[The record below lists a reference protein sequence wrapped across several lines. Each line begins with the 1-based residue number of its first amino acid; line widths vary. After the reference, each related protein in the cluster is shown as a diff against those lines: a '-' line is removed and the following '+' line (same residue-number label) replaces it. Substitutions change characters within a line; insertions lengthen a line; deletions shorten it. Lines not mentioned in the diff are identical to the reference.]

1 MKNKIYICTKDVP
14 SLGMVKGR
22 KYEIA
27 ENSPEIAVFA
37 SMNDCFK
44 EEIPEDEKWQVG
56 TVVKLT
62 GRFANMTHPGK
73 NHYGS
78 GEMLNGIIARIIEI
92 HQTGGE
98 QANIMF
104 RTDGGIVYCSQG
116 CKIRKSLCTGDPKSK
131 SSQKIVEL
139 PIYWFINSR
148 GKICSAVVGKD
159 EEADRWRLLSG
170 NYHHTQNACN
180 DYYQRIITTGVAV
193 GRPGFN
199 HTVNKV
205 NN

>member
-1 MKNKIYICTKDVP
+1 MYICTVSIKQTNNKMKNKIYICTKDVQ
-14 SLGMVKGR
+14 SLGMIKGR
-22 KYEIA
+22 RYEIA

-56 TVVKLT
+56 TIVKLT

-78 GEMLNGIIARIIEI
+78 GEMLNGVIARIIEI

-98 QANIMF
+98 QGNIMF
-104 RTDGGIVYCSQG
+104 RTGGGIVYCSQD

-139 PIYWFINSR
+139 TTYWFINSR
-148 GKICSAVVGKD
+148 GVVCDAIAGKD
-159 EEADRWRLLSG
+159 AEADRWRKIAN
-170 NYHHTQNACN
+170 NYFDTKEDCLNC
-180 DYYQRIITTGVAV
+180 YQCIISQ
-193 GRPGFN
+193 
-199 HTVNKV
+199 K
-205 NN
+205 

>member
-14 SLGMVKGR
+14 SLGMIKGR
-22 KYEIA
+22 RYEIA
-27 ENSPEIAVFA
+27 ENSPDLAVFA
-37 SMNDCFK
+37 SMTDCFK

-62 GRFANMTHPGK
+62 GRFTNMTHSGK

-78 GEMLNGIIARIIEI
+78 GEMLNGVIARIIEI

-139 PIYWFINSR
+139 PTYWFINSR
-148 GKICSAVVGKD
+148 GVICTAIAGKD
-159 EEADRWRLLSG
+159 TEADRWRKIAN
-170 NYHHTQNACN
+170 NYFDTKEDCLNC
-180 DYYQRIITTGVAV
+180 YQRIISQ
-193 GRPGFN
+193 
-199 HTVNKV
+199 K
-205 NN
+205 